1 MTLFNT
7 CLLQF
12 KALKN
17 ICSYPIKATFINFAS
32 NGTILRKAINQFLII
47 EFFVLLV
54 ETHILFNLYY
64 VFYQNKISKKC
75 TLVVVFLLIV
85 LSNNG
90 YEIYLFVYITT
101 MIWVFVTHL
110 VSESRPSF
118 NNWLKTEIGDDLI
131 SFLAGPQMGSDSI
144 KPILIILGFTVFKHI
159 DFFINTKLVY
169 FLALSK
175 IEHLKKTGQGDSLNI
190 DTLEQIYVQSETDI
204 GPGLLAGIERY
215 LVKAF
220 VILKELL

>member
-1 MTLFNT
+1 M
-7 CLLQF
+7 CLLQL
-12 KALKN
+12 KALNN
-17 ICSYPIKATFINFAS
+17 ISTYPIKATFINFAS
-32 NGTILRKAINQFLII
+32 NETFLRKTINQFLIV
-47 EFFVLLV
+47 EFFVLLL
-54 ETHILFNLYY
+54 EIHILFNLYY
-64 VFYQNKISKKC
+64 VFFKNKISKKC
-75 TLVVVFLLIV
+75 TFVIVFLLIV

-90 YEIYLFVYITT
+90 YEIYLFVYIAT

-118 NNWLKTEIGDDLI
+118 KNWLNTEIGDDLI
-131 SFLAGPQMGSDSI
+131 SFLAGPKMGSDSI

-175 IEHLKKTGQGDSLNI
+175 IDYLKKTGQGDSLNI